1 MTNTKAF
8 IKKKFESG
16 LSYSYLAKKIGI
28 SREALYKKRDNVTE
42 FKASEIAI
50 LTKEMKLSKEER
62 DNIFLSI

>member
-8 IKKKFESG
+8 IQKKIESG

-28 SREALYKKRDNVTE
+28 SREALYKKRDNITE